1 MILFFFFSFK
11 GTFTVPVSQL
21 ATPEKK
27 KLLVRQID
35 GKAVDALKEKIIQHP
50 NGFYPRIPV
59 IARNLTSA
67 NDFKEEDL
75 PSLRLETLGNNHLR
89 RASQELIQDQRFA
102 ECQFVA
108 NREVTIYAGL
118 TDDEAV
124 ALAIQHQLDQNR
136 THSLSFM
143 DKAKLCRKHFF
154 EFKNITESEISLEA
168 DTIVVPNEFKAAM
181 CGLLEEPYSKDN
193 PKVSIKVE

>member
-1 MILFFFFSFK
+1 MWPWSLISVSFAAGHYHARKIKNGKWILILFFFFFSFK

-108 NREVTIYAGL
+108 NRRRGYYICWSNRRRGGSAG
-118 TDDEAV
+118 DP
-124 ALAIQHQLDQNR
+124 ALAS
-136 THSLSFM
+136 TG
-143 DKAKLCRKHFF
+143 
-154 EFKNITESEISLEA
+154 SE
-168 DTIVVPNEFKAAM
+168 
-181 CGLLEEPYSKDN
+181 
-193 PKVSIKVE
+193 